1 MTAPSERSRLRRTA
15 PLHALLRLDQLAN
28 PYGPSIRA
36 LEAIASSTELHLPSF
51 EREQALRDRIA
62 AFENVPPSWITL
74 ANGIDELLLSLLLRR
89 RERGPLVVFPPTD
102 RSVERLAA
110 RAGLEIVSIPRSHR
124 FAVEI
129 DPAPTREIPK
139 CATAFVQSPNDPTGI
154 LLAPANAVRLARSAE
169 LVIVD
174 ERHGAYSPRSLRPMI
189 GEFTNLVVLKTFET
203 WAGLSGLPL
212 AYAISPPRLAAQFAE
227 ASIRPLASG
236 GVLAADATLDDL
248 AYVEATV
255 ERVRN
260 EKSHLFRTL
269 RKLNMIRPFPSWANF
284 LMARIERGDPAHFD
298 AELRARGII
307 WRSPAAP
314 ELPGFVRIS
323 ASTPDATVT
332 LKNALIEIAAAL

>member
-15 PLHALLRLDQLAN
+15 PLHALLRLDQLSN

-36 LEAIASSTELHLPSF
+36 LEAIGSSMDLQFPNF

-62 AFENVPPSWITL
+62 AFESVPPSWITL
-74 ANGIDELLLSLLLRR
+74 ANGIDDLLLSIFLARR
-89 RERGPLVVFPPTD
+89 DHAPLVVFPPTD
-102 RSVERLAA
+102 RSVERLAT
-110 RAGLEIVSIPRSHR
+110 RAGLEIISIPRSHR

-129 DPAPTREIPK
+129 DPDSNVEIPRN
-139 CATAFVQSPNDPTGI
+139 AAAIVQSPNDPTGI
-154 LLAPANAVRLARSAE
+154 LLAPANAVRLTRLAD

-203 WAGLSGLPL
+203 WAGLAGLPF
-212 AYAISPPRLAAQFAE
+212 AYAIAPPRLSAQFAE
-227 ASIRPLASG
+227 ALLRPLASG
-236 GVLAADATLDDL
+236 GVVAADATLDDL
-248 AYVEATV
+248 GYVEATV
-255 ERVRN
+255 ERIRN

-284 LMARIERGDPAHFD
+284 LMARIERGGADHFD

-323 ASTPDATVT
+323 ASTPDATIA
-332 LKNALIEIAAAL
+332 LKNALIEIAAAI

>member
-15 PLHALLRLDQLAN
+15 PLHALLRLDQVAN

-36 LEAIASSTELHLPSF
+36 LEAIASAADLHFPNF

-74 ANGIDELLLSLLLRR
+74 ANGLDELVLSLLLARR
-89 RERGPLVVFPPTD
+89 DRGPLVVFPPTD
-102 RSVERLAA
+102 RSVERLAT
-110 RAGLEIVSIPRSHR
+110 RAGVEVFSIPRSHR
-124 FAVEI
+124 FAVEV
-129 DPAPTREIPK
+129 DPELNLDIPNR
-139 CATAFVQSPNDPTGI
+139 ATAYVQSPNDPTGI
-154 LLAPANAVRLARSAE
+154 LLAPVNAVRLTRIAE

-203 WAGLSGLPL
+203 WAGLAGLPL
-212 AYAISPPRLAAQFAE
+212 AYAIAPPRLSARFAE
-227 ASIRPLASG
+227 AMIRPPAG
-236 GVLAADATLDDL
+236 GAVIAAEATLDDL

-255 ERVRN
+255 ERIRN

-284 LMARIERGDPAHFD
+284 LTARIERGDPARFD
-298 AELRARGII
+298 AELRARGIS

-323 ASTPDATVT
+323 AATPDATIA
-332 LKNALIEIAAAL
+332 LKNALIEIAANL

>member
-1 MTAPSERSRLRRTA
+1 MTAPSERSRLRRTS

-36 LEAIASSTELHLPSF
+36 LEAIGSSTDLQFPSF

-62 AFENVPPSWITL
+62 AHENVPPSWLTL
-74 ANGIDELLLSLLLRR
+74 ANSVDELLLSIFLPRR
-89 RERGPLVVFPPTD
+89 DRGPLVVFPPTD
-102 RSVERLAA
+102 RSIERLAT
-110 RAGLEIVSIPRSHR
+110 RAGMEIVPIPRSHR
-124 FAVEI
+124 FAVEV
-129 DPAPTREIPK
+129 DPDANAEIPK
-139 CATAFVQSPNDPTGI
+139 SATAIVQSPNDPTGI
-154 LLAPANAVRLARSAE
+154 LLAPANAVRLTRLADLA
-169 LVIVD
+169 IVD
-174 ERHGAYSPRSLRPMI
+174 ERHGSYSPRSLRAMI

-212 AYAISPPRLAAQFAE
+212 AYAIAPPRLAAQFAE
-227 ASIRPLASG
+227 AAIRPLASG
-236 GVLAADATLDDL
+236 GALAADATLDDL

-255 ERVRN
+255 ERICN
-260 EKSHLFRTL
+260 EKGHLFRML

-284 LMARIERGDPAHFD
+284 LMARIERGDAAHFD

-323 ASTPDATVT
+323 ASTPDATVA
-332 LKNALIEIAAAL
+332 LKNALIDIAAAL